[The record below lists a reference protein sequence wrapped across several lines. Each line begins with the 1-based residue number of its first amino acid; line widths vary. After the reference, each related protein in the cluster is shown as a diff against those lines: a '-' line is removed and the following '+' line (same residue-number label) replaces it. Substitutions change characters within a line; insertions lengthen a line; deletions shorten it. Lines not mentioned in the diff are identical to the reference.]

1 MAGRRSPGQQRAWY
15 VYDWANSA
23 FQTTVITVFLGPYLT
38 GLVAAAADVEGFVR
52 PLGIPVRAAAYYPY
66 LVSLSALL
74 QVVTMPLVGAF
85 TDRTGRRRLM
95 LGVLAYVGA
104 IATMLLYFVRG
115 EQYLV
120 GGLLFLVANVAFA
133 CSIVVYN
140 AWLPDI
146 ASTAERDA
154 VSSRGWALGY
164 LGGGLLLVANL
175 VLLQQAISGRI
186 AIDVADAVRISILAA
201 GGWWALFTLVPLAG
215 LGNAPPRSI
224 EADSG
229 FRQLAQTLRRLRRA
243 PATLTFLAAYLLF
256 NDGVQTVISQ
266 SALYADQEL
275 DMPPDVIVI
284 AVLIVQMV
292 AVGGALLLGWLA
304 DRVGAKRVVLAS
316 LTVWVAVLA
325 YAFGLP
331 AGRLEPF
338 YVLACLIGLVL
349 GGTQALSRSL
359 FSHMVPAGR
368 EAEYFSAY
376 EISDRGTSWLGPLLF
391 GLALQVTGSY
401 RLAIVSLVIFFVM
414 GFVLLWRADIR
425 RAAAE
430 AGNPAP
436 SRL

>member
-1 MAGRRSPGQQRAWY
+1 MANRRSSGQQRAWY

-23 FQTTVITVFLGPYLT
+23 FQTTVVTVFLGPYLT
-38 GLVAAAADVEGFVR
+38 GLAAAAADVQGFVR

-74 QVVTMPLVGAF
+74 QVITMPVVGAAA
-85 TDRTGRRRLM
+85 DRTGRRRLL

-104 IATMLLYFVRG
+104 IATMLLYVVR
-115 EQYLV
+115 ERYLL
-120 GGLLFLVANVAFA
+120 GGLLFLVASVAFA
-133 CSIVVYN
+133 CSHVVYN

-146 ASTAERDA
+146 ASTEERDA

-175 VLLQQAISGRI
+175 VLLRQAISGRI
-186 AIDVADAVRISILAA
+186 AIEVADAVRISILSA
-201 GGWWALFTLVPLAG
+201 GGWWALFTLVPLVG
-215 LGNAPPRSI
+215 LSDRPPRSA
-224 EADSG
+224 EAGGG
-229 FRQLAQTLRRLRRA
+229 FRQLAQTLRGLRRA

-266 SALYADQEL
+266 SAVYADQEL

-284 AVLIVQMV
+284 AVLIVQLV

-304 DRVGAKRVVLAS
+304 ARLGAKRMVLAS
-316 LTVWVAVLA
+316 LTVWIAVLA
-325 YAFGLP
+325 YAFVLP
-331 AGRLEPF
+331 AGRLQPF
-338 YVLACLIGLVL
+338 YALACLIGLVL

-359 FSHMVPAGR
+359 FSHMVPSGR

-376 EISDRGTSWLGPLLF
+376 EISDRGTSWLGSLLF
-391 GLALQVTGSY
+391 GLAVQVTGSY
-401 RLAIVSLVIFFVM
+401 RLAILSLVTFFVA
-414 GFVLLWRADIR
+414 GFVLLWIADIR

-436 SRL
+436 ARL